1 MPILSLKFQHTAA
14 RRRLL
19 KSWKHC
25 TRQPLFQHTA
35 ARRRLLKLNG
45 PLNGGLMFQHTAAR
59 RRLQQHFP
67 RDYQKIL
74 VSTHSR
80 PKAAA
85 NPLAL
90 FPNKQRSFQH
100 TAARRR
106 LLSFVVVIL
115 MLLMFQHTA
124 ARRRLQYK
132 NYGDNLASLFQH
144 TAARRRL
151 PESELLAI
159 QQQAV
164 STHSRPKA
172 AASAC
177 PAAQSEEKCF
187 NTQPPEGGCVS
198 VVSFSE
204 ALISVSTHS
213 RPKAA
218 APYIKKQEKSAY

>member
-1 MPILSLKFQHTAA
+1 MFQHTAARRRLRTKHAMPILSLKFQHTAA

-106 LLSFVVVIL
+106 LLFAYSP
-115 MLLMFQHTA
+115 H
-124 ARRRLQYK
+124 RL
-132 NYGDNLASLFQH
+132 
-144 TAARRRL
+144 
-151 PESELLAI
+151 I
-159 QQQAV
+159 
-164 STHSRPKA
+164 
-172 AASAC
+172 
-177 PAAQSEEKCF
+177 
-187 NTQPPEGGCVS
+187 
-198 VVSFSE
+198 
-204 ALISVSTHS
+204 
-213 RPKAA
+213 
-218 APYIKKQEKSAY
+218 